1 MRTSV
6 LPLPR
11 LTPLLLAALVAL
23 SGCRPTPTEVYTEV
37 EFDVTVPPE
46 TPANAQIFLQG
57 EHPAFRA
64 SARGLELF
72 YQGGQLFSARAKLP
86 EGEEVTFTAK
96 MASPQEQV
104 PLELSGR
111 PAGSWRYAARADEE
125 KAGFTVERWGPPEG
139 LTGPQTVFLV
149 TVPATTPPDDTL
161 WLSGAQPELGEW
173 NGAGVKL
180 HKAMDNRYAAS
191 LSFQPGTLL
200 AFKATRGS
208 WATVEKDML
217 GQEIE
222 DHVFR
227 TGEGYEHVPFTVEWW
242 ADFGSVP
249 PPQVRTGLIDY
260 LFGVKPK
267 DETLRERD
275 VIVWLPPGYD
285 KEENASRHYPVLYM
299 HDGQNLMDATTAA
312 YGREWNVDE
321 TAQQLVEAGEVEPLI
336 IVGVYNAEEERIAE
350 YTHVPFPPKY
360 SDAGRADAYGR
371 FLVEELKPLIDARY
385 RTRKDAASTGLA
397 GSSLGGLVSLYLG
410 LEYPNTF
417 TRLGVISP
425 SVWWA
430 DRDIIQRVEQLNGP
444 LPLRIW
450 EDIGT
455 DEGTG
460 EEAETETDAEDL
472 YKALKAKGWS
482 DANLKYT
489 VVQGGRHNEKAWSER
504 FGDILRF
511 LFPPTP

>member
-6 LPLPR
+6 LSLPR

-23 SGCRPTPTEVYTEV
+23 SGCPAPTEVYTEV

-46 TPANAQIFLQG
+46 TPVSAQVFLQG

-86 EGEEVTFTAK
+86 EGKEVTFTAK
-96 MASPQEQV
+96 LFLPEEQV
-104 PLELSGR
+104 PLERSGQ
-111 PAGSWRYAARADEE
+111 PAGSWHYAARAAEE

-149 TVPATTPPDDTL
+149 SVPATTPPDDVL
-161 WLSGAQPELGEW
+161 WLSGNQPELGNW
-173 NGAGVKL
+173 NPAGVKL
-180 HKAMDNRYAAS
+180 HKAMDNMYATS
-191 LSFQPGTLL
+191 LSFQPGTSLE
-200 AFKATRGS
+200 FKATRGS

-217 GQEIE
+217 GQEI
-222 DHVFR
+222 DNHVFK
-227 TGEGYEHVPFTVEWW
+227 TGEDYEHVPFTVEWW

-249 PPQVRTGLIDY
+249 PPQVRTGNIEY
-260 LFGVKPK
+260 LHEVQPK
-267 DETLRERD
+267 DETLRARD
-275 VIVWLPPGYD
+275 VIVWLPPGY
-285 KEENASRHYPVLYM
+285 EEPENASRRYPVLYM

-312 YGREWNVDE
+312 YSREWNVDE
-321 TAQQLVEAGEVEPLI
+321 TAQRLVEAGEVEPLI
-336 IVGVYNAEEERIAE
+336 IVGIYNAEEERIAE
-350 YTHVPFPPKY
+350 YTPVPFPPNY
-360 SDAGRADAYGR
+360 PNAGRADAYGR
-371 FLVEELKPLIDARY
+371 FLVEELKPLIDNTY
-385 RTRKDAASTGLA
+385 RTRRDAASTGLA

-430 DRDIIQRVEQLNGP
+430 DRDILQRVEQLGGP

-455 DEGTG
+455 DEGDG
-460 EEAETETDAEDL
+460 PEAETVTDAEDL
-472 YKALKAKGWS
+472 YNALKAKGWS

-489 VVQGGRHNEKAWSER
+489 VVRGGRHNEKAWSER